1 MKKFIESISLSDFS
15 LFFQVLIGL
24 LLIVIGICIGIVS
37 VEHGFFKTN
46 STSSSSSY
54 VEFSSSSEM
63 TNVEIPEKCSVD
75 TATNIWLDVMDNPSF
90 KNCKASTVMLK
101 QFNSTDIQIL
111 CPTPRKVK
119 NNLKHFKRLSMDITD
134 NKMYVTYTCD
144 WTENNKKGEKQNG
157 NCTYNFCNY
166 WYSWYRS

>member
-1 MKKFIESISLSDFS
+1 MKNFIESIRLSDFS
-15 LFFQVLIGL
+15 LLFQVLIGL
-24 LLIVIGICIGIVS
+24 LLIVLGICIGIES
-37 VEHGFFKTN
+37 IEHGFVQT
-46 STSSSSSY
+46 TSSSSM
-54 VEFSSSSEM
+54 ELSSSSEM
-63 TNVEIPEKCSVD
+63 TNVVIPEKCSVD

-144 WTENNKKGEKQNG
+144 WTENN
-157 NCTYNFCNY
+157 
-166 WYSWYRS
+166 